1 LQGKR
6 IIGLDKQAQKN
17 GVSFRKKTE
26 EYTMEPNITAGIDEH
41 FGELQDPRLERSRLH
56 KLIDILVMAICAV
69 ICGADTWEDVEAFGK
84 AKQTWFAG
92 FLELPNGIP
101 SHDTFN
107 RVFNRLDPQQFQ
119 ACFMQ
124 WINAV
129 SELIQGQVIAIDGKL
144 LRRSHDKGIGKA
156 AIDMVSAWANS
167 NHLVLGQIKV
177 DDKSNEITAIPQL
190 LKALEISGCIVTIDA
205 IGCQTEIAETIIDQD
220 ADYVLSLKEN
230 QGRLYEDVKL
240 LFEDLENSAYTA
252 YAYDHARTVDKG
264 HGRIE
269 IRECWTI
276 SDLEVLRHLRGFENW
291 KNLHTVSRIRSQ
303 RWIGEETS
311 TEDRYHIAS
320 VYGAKLVLRIV
331 RFQWGIENQL
341 HWVLDIAF
349 DEDHHRLR
357 TDHGPENFA
366 VLRHIALNLL
376 KQEHSLKRS
385 IKGKRLVAGWNE
397 DYLLKVLAG
406 FDSLV

>member
-1 LQGKR
+1 MDTK
-6 IIGLDKQAQKN
+6 
-17 GVSFRKKTE
+17 
-26 EYTMEPNITAGIDEH
+26 ITAGIDEH
-41 FGELQDPRLERSRLH
+41 FGELKDPRIDRSKH
-56 KLIDILVMAICAV
+56 HELIDILVIAICAV
-69 ICGADTWEDVEAFGK
+69 ICGADSWPDVEAFGK
-84 AKQTWFAG
+84 AKQKWFES
-92 FLELPNGIP
+92 FLEIPNGIP

-119 ACFMQ
+119 SCFMK
-124 WINAV
+124 WISAA
-129 SELIQGQVIAIDGKL
+129 SELIQGQVISIDGKL

-177 DDKSNEITAIPQL
+177 DQKSNEITAIPQL

-205 IGCQTEIAETIIDQD
+205 LGCQTGIAETIIDQG

-240 LFEDLENSAYTA
+240 LFDDLESSDYTA
-252 YAYDHARTVDKG
+252 YTYDHDRTVNKG

-276 SDLEVLRHLRGFENW
+276 SDPDVICYLRGFGNW
-291 KNLHTVSRIRSQ
+291 KKLRTVSRIRSQ
-303 RWIGEETS
+303 RWVGDQKSI
-311 TEDRYHIAS
+311 EDRYHIAS
-320 VYGAKLVLRIV
+320 ICGAKLVLRTS
-331 RFQWGIENQL
+331 RSHWGIENKL

-349 DEDHHRLR
+349 DEDRHRLR
-357 TDHGPENFA
+357 KDHGPENFA

-376 KQEHSLKRS
+376 KQEKSLKRS

-397 DYLLKVLAG
+397 DYLLKVLSG
-406 FDSLV
+406 FHSLV

>member
-1 LQGKR
+1 
-6 IIGLDKQAQKN
+6 
-17 GVSFRKKTE
+17 
-26 EYTMEPNITAGIDEH
+26 MEPNITAGIDEH
-41 FGELQDPRLERSRLH
+41 FSELQDPRLERSRLH
-56 KLIDILVMAICAV
+56 KLIDILVIAICAV

-107 RVFNRLDPQQFQ
+107 RVFNRLNPEQFQ
-119 ACFMQ
+119 RCFLQ
-124 WINAV
+124 WISAV

-144 LRRSHDKGIGKA
+144 LRRSHDRGVGKA

-177 DDKSNEITAIPQL
+177 CDKSNEITAIPKL
-190 LKALEISGCIVTIDA
+190 LKALEISGCIMTIDA
-205 IGCQTEIAETIIDQD
+205 IGRQTEIAETIIEQD
-220 ADYVLSLKEN
+220 ADYVFSLKEN

-240 LFEDLENSAYTA
+240 LFDNLESSAYRA
-252 YAYDHARTVDKG
+252 YTYDHARTVDKG
-264 HGRIE
+264 HGRLE

-276 SDLEVLRHLRGFENW
+276 SDPEVLRHLRGFENW
-291 KNLHTVSRIRSQ
+291 TNLRTVSRIRAK
-303 RWIGEETS
+303 RRIGDETNC
-311 TEDRYHIAS
+311 EDRYHFAS
-320 VYGAKLVLRIV
+320 ICGAKLVLSAV
-331 RFQWGIENQL
+331 RFHWGIENQL

-357 TDHGPENFA
+357 KEHGPENFA
-366 VLRHIALNLL
+366 LLRHIALNLL
-376 KQEHSLKRS
+376 KQEQSLKRS

-406 FDSLV
+406 FSSLV

>member
-1 LQGKR
+1 
-6 IIGLDKQAQKN
+6 
-17 GVSFRKKTE
+17 
-26 EYTMEPNITAGIDEH
+26 MEPNITAGIEEH
-41 FGELQDPRLERSRLH
+41 FSEIQDPRLERSRLH
-56 KLIDILVMAICAV
+56 KLIDILVIAICAV

-84 AKQTWFAG
+84 AKQSWFAG

-107 RVFNRLDPQQFQ
+107 RVFNRLDPEQFQ
-119 ACFMQ
+119 RCFMQ
-124 WINAV
+124 WISAV

-144 LRRSHDKGIGKA
+144 LRRSHDRGIGKA

-205 IGCQTEIAETIIDQD
+205 IGCQTEIAETIIERE

-240 LFEDLENSAYTA
+240 LFDDLESSDYRAYT
-252 YAYDHARTVDKG
+252 YDYTRTVDKG
-264 HGRIE
+264 HGRLE

-276 SDLEVLRHLRGFENW
+276 SDPEVLRHLRGFVNW
-291 KNLHTVSRIRSQ
+291 SNLCTVSRIRAQ
-303 RWIGEETS
+303 RRIGNETNS
-311 TEDRYHIAS
+311 EDRYHIAS
-320 VYGAKLVLRIV
+320 VCGAKRILSTV
-331 RFQWGIENQL
+331 RFHWGIENQL

-357 TDHGPENFA
+357 KEHGPENFA
-366 VLRHIALNLL
+366 LLRHIALNLL
-376 KQEHSLKRS
+376 KQEQSLKRS

-406 FDSLV
+406 FSSLV